1 MVGLYEAVIEE
12 LCVDRR
18 QDTPIIPK
26 IISST
31 AIIRRYKDQIKA
43 LYGRHRVTLFPPPGL
58 DAGDS
63 FFARYA
69 TEDDGSLSRGR
80 LYVGVHAPGLGSLQ
94 TVQVRYFTELLQAPV
109 NLSNVERDPWWTL
122 LLFFN
127 SLRELGTTL
136 SLFQSDITDYL
147 KVTANR
153 LGLDLFKMRTFWELK
168 ELTGRLR
175 SDEVPQAI
183 AALEV
188 TCTNKNNQK
197 PVDVCLASN
206 ILEVGIDIDRLSL
219 MAVVGQ
225 PKATSQYIQVTGR
238 VGRDWRERPGLVIQI
253 YMASKPRDRF
263 HFERFRSYHERLYAL
278 VEPTI
283 VTPFSP
289 PALDR
294 ALHAALVAYVRQRG
308 NEKVQR
314 SPYPFPEDL
323 IKQFKDIILSSC

>member
-94 TVQVRYFTELLQAPV
+94 TVQVRSFTALLQAPV
-109 NLSNVERDPWWTL
+109 NLSSAERDPWWTL

-136 SLFQSDITDYL
+136 SLFQSDIPDYFRVL
-147 KVTANR
+147 MNR
-153 LGLDLFKMRTFWELK
+153 TGTPFQGLRKFWNIL
-168 ELTGRLR
+168 ELTGRLQN
-175 SDEVPQAI
+175 DEVPEAI
-183 AALEV
+183 SKLEIEYEREGQS
-188 TCTNKNNQK
+188 NH
-197 PVDVCLASN
+197 PVD
-206 ILEVGIDIDRLSL
+206 
-219 MAVVGQ
+219 
-225 PKATSQYIQVTGR
+225 
-238 VGRDWRERPGLVIQI
+238 
-253 YMASKPRDRF
+253 
-263 HFERFRSYHERLYAL
+263 
-278 VEPTI
+278 
-283 VTPFSP
+283 
-289 PALDR
+289 
-294 ALHAALVAYVRQRG
+294 
-308 NEKVQR
+308 
-314 SPYPFPEDL
+314 
-323 IKQFKDIILSSC
+323 